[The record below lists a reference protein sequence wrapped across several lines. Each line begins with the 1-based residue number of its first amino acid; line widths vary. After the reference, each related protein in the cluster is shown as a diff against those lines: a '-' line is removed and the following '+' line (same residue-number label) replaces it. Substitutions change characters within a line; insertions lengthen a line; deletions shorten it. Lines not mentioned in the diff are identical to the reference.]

1 VLHNPLLVDSAVFDA
16 ITLFSLCSSVYAVYP
31 PIQPHTVCRNWY
43 PVVNTYRTTVYT
55 TRDLLSHREG
65 GRGGRLR
72 CISNIDQITCK
83 STRGSNRLKSVKW
96 VTDVKSPRQ

>member
-1 VLHNPLLVDSAVFDA
+1 MLQHNPLLVDSAVFDA

-55 TRDLLSHREG
+55 TTKIERPNTSSSFHR
-65 GRGGRLR
+65 
-72 CISNIDQITCK
+72 Q
-83 STRGSNRLKSVKW
+83 
-96 VTDVKSPRQ
+96 